1 MRADA
6 KKNYDQLLEVGCDL
20 VAEQGTDASMRD
32 VARRAGVGIGTVYR
46 HFPTRDAF
54 RAALLGKS
62 VDALTAKAEELQAAE
77 LAGDALVAWLRE
89 LVVIACK
96 HPGVIVS
103 MTAAFTDPDS
113 ALHSAG
119 VKLRASGTQL
129 LTRAQRRGDARV
141 DIDGADLFALVSAI
155 AWLND
160 QAAFASRSDHLFGVI
175 ASAILSHASSH
186 VADGG
191 PQRS

>member
-6 KKNYDQLLEVGCDL
+6 KKKYDQLLEVGCDL

-77 LAGDALVAWLRE
+77 LAGDALVTWLRE
-89 LVVIACK
+89 LVTIARK

-103 MTAAFTDPDS
+103 MTAAFTDPES
-113 ALHSAG
+113 ALHSAS
-119 VKLRASGTQL
+119 VKLRASGTHL
-129 LTRAQRRGDARV
+129 LTRAQSQGDARV

-160 QAAFASRSDHLFGVI
+160 QAAFASRSDRLFGVI
-175 ASAILSHASSH
+175 ACAILGDAPRHIAE
-186 VADGG
+186 GG
-191 PQRS
+191 PQRM